1 MRLRNA
7 IAIISAVLVGASAFA
22 EDAKPLTIGNKVPAF
37 PVDGYVKG
45 KNITNFEPGKVYV
58 VEFWATWCGPCI
70 SSMPHLSD
78 MADKFKGKAD
88 FISVNTWDYSKKAD
102 GKESVAEH
110 KARVQDWV
118 SKNDQKMRYNIAF
131 DDDKDTIST
140 TWMRAAGQNG
150 IPCAFIVK
158 DGTVNWIGH
167 PMSMDKPLEEIVNG
181 TFDVEGF
188 KVDFEK
194 KAKAA
199 RDAQEA
205 QRKLMADMKAGNKE
219 AIDQYIA
226 SGSAQQTKGNRVMQV
241 IQMSATSNPTM
252 AFDYFKSYAGKIEG
266 VDAYN
271 WCGAAR
277 MLVKGLKG
285 DDQAQVVKMS
295 EECAN
300 MSKPDLAA
308 IAYIYHAG
316 VLYNAGNKEGAL
328 AWGEKAKGAV
338 KDYPETG
345 RDSVVKFIEQQIAG
359 FK

>member
-7 IAIISAVLVGASAFA
+7 IAIISAVLVGATALA

-45 KNITNFEPGKVYV
+45 KSITNFEPGKVYV

-78 MADKFKGKAD
+78 MADKYKGKAD
-88 FISVNTWDYSKKAD
+88 FISVNTWDYAKKGDA
-102 GKESVAEH
+102 KESNAEH

-118 SKNDQKMRYNIAF
+118 AKNDQKMRYNVAF
-131 DDDKDTIST
+131 DDEKDTIST

-158 DGTVNWIGH
+158 DGAVNWIGH

-181 TFDVEGF
+181 TFDVEAF

-194 KAKAA
+194 KAAAAKA
-199 RDAQEA
+199 AQEA
-205 QRKLMADMKAGNKE
+205 QKKLMADMKAGNKE
-219 AIDQYIA
+219 AIDKFIA
-226 SGSAQQTKGNRVMQV
+226 TGPAQAKGGRVMQV
-241 IQMSATSNPTM
+241 IQMSASSNPTM
-252 AFDYFKSYAGKIEG
+252 AFDYFKTYVGKVDG

-285 DDQAQVVKMS
+285 DDQAQAVKMS

-316 VLYNAGNKEGAL
+316 VLYNAGNKDA
-328 AWGEKAKGAV
+328 AMTWAEKAKGAV

-345 RDSVVKFIEQQIAG
+345 RDSVIKFIDQQIAS

>member
-1 MRLRNA
+1 MLA
-7 IAIISAVLVGASAFA
+7 IFSAALVGAVAVA
-22 EDAKPLTIGNKVPAF
+22 ADPKPLTIGDKVPAF
-37 PVDGYVKG
+37 PVDGYAKG
-45 KNITNFEPGKVYV
+45 KKITEFEPGKVYV

-70 SSMPHLSD
+70 ASMPHLSD
-78 MADKFKGKAD
+78 MADKYKGKVD
-88 FISVNTWDYSKKAD
+88 FISVNTWDYSKTAD
-102 GKESVAEH
+102 GKESVDAH
-110 KARVQDWV
+110 KSRVKDWIA
-118 SKNDQKMRYNIAF
+118 KNDSKMRYNIAF

-167 PMSMDKPLEEIVNG
+167 PMSMDKPLEQVVDG
-181 TFDVEGF
+181 TFDVAAF
-188 KVDFEK
+188 KADFEK

-205 QRKLMADMKAGNKE
+205 QKKLMADLKAGNKE

-241 IQMSATSNPTM
+241 IQMAASSNPTM

-266 VDAYN
+266 VEAYN
-271 WCGAAR
+271 WCGVAR

-285 DDQAQVVKMS
+285 DDQANVVKMS

-316 VLYNAGNKEGAL
+316 VLYAAGNKDGAL

-338 KDYPETG
+338 KDYPESG
-345 RDSVVKFIEQQIAG
+345 RESVVKFIDQQIAS

>member
-7 IAIISAVLVGASAFA
+7 IAIISAVLVGASALA
-22 EDAKPLTIGNKVPAF
+22 EDAKALTIGNKVPAF

-78 MADKFKGKAD
+78 MADKYKGKAD
-88 FISVNTWDYSKKAD
+88 FISVNTWDYEKKGD
-102 GKESVAEH
+102 GKESREAH
-110 KARVQDWV
+110 KSRVQDWV
-118 SKNDQKMRYNIAF
+118 AKNDQKMRYNIAF

-167 PMSMDKPLEEIVNG
+167 PMSMDKPLEDIVNG
-181 TFDVEGF
+181 NFDVEAF
-188 KVDFEK
+188 KVEFEK
-194 KAKAA
+194 KAAVA
-199 RDAQEA
+199 RAAQEA
-205 QRKLMADMKAGNKE
+205 QKKLSADMKAGDKA
-219 AIDQYIA
+219 AIDKFIA
-226 SGSAQQTKGNRVMQV
+226 TGPEKGKASRVMQV
-241 IQMSATSNPTM
+241 IQMSSTSNPAM
-252 AFDYFKSYAGKIEG
+252 SFEYFKTYVGKLDGI
-266 VDAYN
+266 DAYN
-271 WCGAAR
+271 WCGVAR
-277 MLVKGLKG
+277 VLAKSLKG
-285 DDQAQVVKMS
+285 DDQAEVVKIS

-316 VLYNAGNKEGAL
+316 VLYNAGNKEGAMTW
-328 AWGEKAKGAV
+328 AEKAKGAV

-345 RDSVVKFIEQQIAG
+345 RESVIKFIDQQIAS

>member
-1 MRLRNA
+1 MRFRNA

-181 TFDVEGF
+181 TFDVEAF
-188 KVDFEK
+188 KSEFEK
-194 KAKAA
+194 KAAEAKA
-199 RDAQEA
+199 AQEA
-205 QRKLMADMKAGNKE
+205 QKKLSADMKSGDRA
-219 AIDQYIA
+219 AIDKFIA
-226 SGSAQQTKGNRVMQV
+226 TGPAKGKANRVMQV
-241 IQMSATSNPTM
+241 IQMSSTSNPAM
-252 AFDYFKSYAGKIEG
+252 SFEYFKANVGKLEG
-266 VDAYN
+266 IDAYN
-271 WCGAAR
+271 WCGVAR
-277 MLVKGLKG
+277 VLSKALKG
-285 DDQAQVVKMS
+285 SEQAEVVKIS